1 MPFDSFQGE
10 MSVPETDS
18 GDFLK
23 ALIINSSEI
32 AEISSELI
40 RISSELISTIS
51 ELIRTI
57 AELIRTIAA

>member
-40 RISSELISTIS
+40 RISSELI
-51 ELIRTI
+51 
-57 AELIRTIAA
+57 RTIAA

>member
-32 AEISSELI
+32 VETGSELI
-40 RISSELISTIS
+40 RISSELISTS
-51 ELIRTI
+51 L
-57 AELIRTIAA
+57 ELIRTIAA

>member
-32 AEISSELI
+32 SE
-40 RISSELISTIS
+40 ISSELISTIS